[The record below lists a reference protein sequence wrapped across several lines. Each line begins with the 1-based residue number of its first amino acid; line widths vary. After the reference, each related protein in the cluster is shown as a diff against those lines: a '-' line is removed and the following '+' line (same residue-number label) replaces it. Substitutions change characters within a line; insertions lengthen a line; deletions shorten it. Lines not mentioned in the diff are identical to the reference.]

1 MCGIAGIYTPG
12 RPVEEGAL
20 RAMLARLEHRGPD
33 DEGTHFAPGLGM
45 GVRRLSI
52 IDIAGGH
59 QPMEAGEGITVS
71 QNGEIYNFPELREEL
86 ERAGDRF
93 RTRSDTEVVGRLYRA
108 RGPQGFARLSGM
120 FAAAVFDARSGE
132 LALARDRSG
141 IKPLYV
147 AEIPGGIAY
156 ASELS
161 ALLASGLVPALPD
174 AAALRTFA
182 MFGFIAG
189 SASSI
194 RGVERLAPGECL
206 VFGPQGSR
214 CARFAAAYEPRAG
227 APAGVPESLDVLSRL
242 SSSVERHMLSDVPV
256 GVFLS
261 GGLDSAAIVATLASR
276 GVRVRT
282 FSIGPEG
289 GAHLD
294 ERPLARR
301 VAERFN
307 MEHHSAA
314 LLPPDEASMHE
325 LARAF
330 DEPFADSSAFATLQ
344 LARLA
349 RQHVTVALSG
359 TGGDE
364 TLSGYERY
372 GLPALLRRA
381 RVLPPRLAGQLS
393 RGIDRLRP
401 TRRSAQGE
409 LMLRAQKLL
418 SARSRRR
425 PAHGYAESVAVSRN
439 LWGPLFHG
447 SRSDGEELLE
457 RLLDQASLAGR
468 PFDSAFGPAFDHR
481 LYLPDDLL
489 VKEDRACMAV
499 SLESRVPFLD
509 VDWLRWTEQIGEAR
523 KRPGGRP
530 KALLRDALA
539 NLLPPGITARPKHG
553 FAMPVSDWM
562 RSDSMRWVED
572 LFRSGEVETGL
583 DLGAAR
589 SRLRD
594 HRAGRLEAG
603 EELWAAAML
612 QLWVREH
619 ARAAASTGG
628 AAEAAGIP
636 AAGGPPAP
644 PRPASPRP
652 ARVRV
657 VRIISRMNVG
667 GPAIHVSLL
676 TSGLEEFGFDTMLVR
691 GQEGPHEGSMDDVA
705 RRYGVSPVNLPGL
718 KREMQPM
725 DDARALIGLVE
736 LLRRERPDIV
746 HTHTSKAGMLGRIA
760 AARVGVPIVL
770 HTFHGHVLDGYFNPL
785 MVRGIMAV
793 ERQLA
798 RRSTRLI
805 AVSQA
810 TLEDMVGI
818 GIAREKLVHMPLG
831 LPIDELF
838 HVERGRGNFRA
849 SIGVPTGVPLIGIL
863 ARLAEVKRHEIFL
876 KAAALLKMRDPSM
889 HFAVIGGG
897 DREWELRRQAV
908 RLGLGQSVHFTGFR
922 RDLGEV
928 LSDLDV
934 SVLCS
939 RSEGLPVALIE
950 SMAASLPVVASE
962 VGGVRELL
970 GNDEAG
976 LLVRSEDPEGLASSV
991 YRLLKDRDLRD
1002 RLTGAGRIRAERYR
1016 ERRLLVDMASL
1027 YHELLGSRRAHRST

>member
-20 RAMLARLEHRGPD
+20 HAMLSRLQHRGPD
-33 DEGTHFAPGLGM
+33 DEGAHFSPGLAM
-45 GVRRLSI
+45 GARRLSI

-86 ERAGDRF
+86 ERAGERF
-93 RTRSDTEVVGRLYRA
+93 RTRSDTEVIGRLYRA
-108 RGPQGFARLSGM
+108 RGPQGFTRLSGM

-161 ALLASGLVPALPD
+161 ALLASGLVQASPNPE
-174 AAALRTFA
+174 ALRSFA

-189 SASSI
+189 GPSSI
-194 RGVERLAPGECL
+194 HGVERLAPGECL

-214 CARFAAAYEPRAG
+214 RSRFAAAYEPRVG
-227 APAGVPESLDVLSRL
+227 APAGVPGTPDVLARL

-261 GGLDSAAIVATLASR
+261 GGLDSSAIVATLAGR

-301 VAERFN
+301 VADRFH
-307 MEHHSAA
+307 MEHHSVA
-314 LLPPDEASMHE
+314 LATPNEASMRE

-344 LARLA
+344 LSRLA
-349 RQHVTVALSG
+349 RQFVTVALSG

-372 GLPALLRRA
+372 GLPAMLRRA
-381 RVLPPRLAGQLS
+381 RVLPPHLAGQLS

-401 TRRSAQGE
+401 NRRSAQGE

-425 PAHGYAESVAVSRN
+425 PAHGYVESVAVSRN

-447 SRSDGEELLE
+447 TRAEGEELVE
-457 RLLDQASLAGR
+457 RLLEEVGLAGR

-481 LYLPDDLL
+481 MYLPDDLL
-489 VKEDRACMAV
+489 VKEDRASMAV

-509 VDWLRWTEQIGEAR
+509 VDWLRWTEQIGEGR

-530 KALLRDALA
+530 KGILRDAMA
-539 NLLPPGITARPKHG
+539 DLLPPSITARPKHG
-553 FAMPVSDWM
+553 FAMPVSGWM
-562 RSDSMRWVED
+562 RSESMRWVED
-572 LFRSGEVETGL
+572 LFQPGGVETGL
-583 DLGAAR
+583 DLREAR
-589 SRLRD
+589 SRFLD

-603 EELWAAAML
+603 EELWAAAMI
-612 QLWVREH
+612 QLWASEH
-619 ARAAASTGG
+619 VAQASPGL
-628 AAEAAGIP
+628 APEISAMP
-636 AAGGPPAP
+636 LPPGPPAP
-644 PRPASPRP
+644 FRVAPARAS
-652 ARVRV
+652 RVRV

-676 TSGLEEFGFDTMLVR
+676 TSGLQEFGFDTMLVR

-705 RRYGVSPVNLPGL
+705 RRYRVTPVSVPGL
-718 KREMQPM
+718 RREMQPM
-725 DDARALIGLVE
+725 DDARALMSLVE

-770 HTFHGHVLDGYFNPL
+770 HTFHGHVLDGYFNPI

-818 GIAREKLVHMPLG
+818 GIPREKLVHIPLG
-831 LPIDELF
+831 LPIDDLF
-838 HVERGRGNFRA
+838 QVERGRGNFRA

-876 KAAALLKMRDPSM
+876 KAAALLKMRDPYM
-889 HFAVIGGG
+889 HFAVVGGG

-991 YRLLKDRDLRD
+991 YRLLKDRDLRA
-1002 RLTGAGRIRAERYR
+1002 RLTAAGRLRAERYR

-1027 YHELLGSRRAHRST
+1027 YHELLGSRTPPRSM